1 MTKIFSKEDTLAIK
15 GIAILLMF
23 YHHSF
28 LKMERFEKYTISS
41 LIFSDQQIVYL
52 AQFCKI
58 CVGIF
63 VFLSAYGMTFSYRKK
78 SLEYD
83 LSRKECTA
91 ITVRRYLKMMS
102 GYWFIFVLV
111 QIFAFFY
118 DRERIFDK
126 YSGGVIEGG
135 GKFFCDMMGLSDLFR
150 TPKFIP
156 TWWYMSLA
164 IVLIFVM
171 PFLLRGYAK
180 IGALMVPLAVLLPRA
195 LHLQWDE
202 SDLLRWMLCIMLGI
216 WFADR
221 NIFERIMEW
230 KLAQR
235 KWVRVGIFLIAI
247 MGLLACI
254 KIRQSGFGEEFMD
267 IMDGVVPAYVILFS
281 YLYVVQIK
289 YLRQV
294 LMFLGKHSMNMFLT
308 HTFLRAVW
316 FDEYIYAWNN
326 VALIVLVL
334 TLTSLALSIV
344 IEFLKKIL
352 HYNALTD
359 QITQRAVAYIYG
371 SKTF

>member
-1 MTKIFSKEDTLAIK
+1 MTKIFSKEDTLAVK

-23 YHHSF
+23 YHHCF
-28 LKMERFEKYTISS
+28 LKMERFENYTISS
-41 LIFSDQQIVYL
+41 LIFSDAQIVYL

-58 CVGIF
+58 CVGMF

-91 ITVRRYLKMMS
+91 ITMRRYLKMMS

-118 DRERIFDK
+118 DRERILYK
-126 YSGGVIEGG
+126 YSGGLWAGG
-135 GKFFCDMMGLSDLFR
+135 GKFFLDMIGLSDLFG
-150 TPKFIP
+150 TSKFIP

-180 IGALMVPLAVLLPRA
+180 IGGLMVPLAVLLPRA
-195 LHLQWDE
+195 LHLQWDK
-202 SDLLRWMLCIMLGI
+202 SDLLRWMLCIILGI

-230 KLAQR
+230 KLSQKKA
-235 KWVRVGIFLIAI
+235 VRVGIFLLSVI
-247 MGLLACI
+247 GLLVCI
-254 KIRQSGFGEEFMD
+254 KVRQSVFGEEFLD
-267 IMDGVVPAYVILFS
+267 IMDGVVPAYVIVFC
-281 YLYVVQIK
+281 YLYIIQIK

-316 FDEYIYAWNN
+316 LDKFIYAWNN
-326 VALIVLVL
+326 VVLIVLVL

-352 HYNALTD
+352 HYNTLTE
-359 QITQRAVAYIYG
+359 QAVQRVVTYIYG